1 MSESTPALSRR
12 NFLTQASCFGAFYH
26 LAAHVPLL
34 GLSSKLADDS
44 RISAAPIVDK
54 GFASVRKI
62 GDGLYATISDPSKG
76 YVTVCNGGFL
86 VGKDSVLLLEGFAS
100 VPGAAFQM
108 ETLRTVTQI
117 PVKAAL
123 DTHYHY
129 DHSCGNAFYG
139 AHGVELWGHSAV
151 ARRIFD
157 SYTPLQSMT
166 LQSAVAAQE
175 TNLREAK
182 NDVEKTRAQGDLN
195 AMTGIYKAVNS
206 AMLTLPNHPIA
217 PEKLPLTVDLGGL
230 SIIIESHPG
239 HSGTDLIVRVPSQ
252 NVVYTGDLLFNGWY
266 PVCFDQYATVSGWRD
281 TLKKFAAFDK
291 DTIFVPGH
299 GQLCGQEGIATLRAV
314 FDDISE
320 QAEKMHK
327 AGVPA
332 KEAAERYV
340 VPEKYKNFPI
350 FAWGLTIGP
359 AITKLYAEW
368 GAK

>member
-1 MSESTPALSRR
+1 MSQPAPAVSRR
-12 NFLTQASCFGAFYH
+12 NFLAQASCFGAFYH
-26 LAAHVPLL
+26 LAARVPLL
-34 GLSSKLADDS
+34 GLSDRLIDDA
-44 RISAAPIVDK
+44 RISGAPIVDK
-54 GFASVRKI
+54 GFASIRKI
-62 GDGLYATISDPSKG
+62 GEGLYATVSDPSKG

-86 VGKDSVLLLEGFAS
+86 IGKDSALLLEGYAS
-100 VPGAAFQM
+100 VAGAAFQM
-108 ETLRTVTQI
+108 ETLRGITQI
-117 PVKAAL
+117 PVKAL
-123 DTHYHY
+123 DTHYHF
-129 DHSCGNAFYG
+129 DHSCGNSFYG
-139 AHGVELWGHSAV
+139 ANGIELWGHPEV
-151 ARRIFD
+151 ARSI
-157 SYTPLQSMT
+157 YELYAPMQWLAPQ
-166 LQSAVAAQE
+166 AALATQE
-175 TNLREAK
+175 TRLREAK
-182 NDVEKTRAQGDLN
+182 TDVEKAHAQGDLT
-195 AMTGIYKAVNS
+195 AMTGIYKTVN
-206 AMLTLPNHPIA
+206 AGMLAFPNHPIQL
-217 PEKLPLTVDLGGL
+217 EKLPLTVDLGGL

-266 PVCFDQYATVSGWRD
+266 PVCFDPHATVSGWRD

-332 KEAAERYV
+332 KEAADRYV

-350 FAWGLTIGP
+350 YAWGLTIGP